1 MPQQPLMKSVLTNE
15 TSAETLIVP
24 FEGESFPA
32 FLKLSEKESLRLSN
46 ALHAERT
53 IVELQRDDYCLVL
66 VQLADDEES
75 SRERGVQLFKCLEEK
90 KVVLADVR
98 MEAGSPV
105 QFFAMLE
112 GLMLASYQYLELFSE
127 KSKKANKLQEIRLML
142 PGELHD
148 GYHEVEKIARAVH
161 ATRDLVN
168 RPHSHQSASLFME
181 QIREQVSPLGVGVE
195 VLEKKQIESLG
206 MGGILGVNKG
216 SLDPPAFGILTWKPK
231 DAHNSKPIVLV
242 GKGIVYD
249 TGGLSLKPTA
259 NSMDVMKSDMA
270 GAAAVVGAVM
280 AAASNQLPVHI
291 IGLIPAT
298 DNRPGGN
305 AVAPGDVITMFNKTT
320 VEVMN
325 TDAEGRLILGD
336 ALAFAQKYDPELV
349 VDLATLTGAAM
360 RAVGT
365 YGIAA
370 MGNSGAH
377 MQALVHS
384 GEAVYER
391 LVILPLWKEYLKE
404 LDSDVADL
412 KNLGGAN
419 AGAQTAGKFLEHFTS
434 YPWIHLD
441 IAGPAFLDSASH
453 YRPKGATGTGV
464 RLLYH
469 FLKNYKQWQASA

>member
-1 MPQQPLMKSVLTNE
+1 MKSVLTHQ
-15 TSAETLIVP
+15 TSADTLIVP

-32 FLKLSEKESLRLSN
+32 FLTLSERESLRLSN
-46 ALHAERT
+46 ALHAEHT
-53 IVELQRDDYCLVL
+53 IIELQRDDYCVVM
-66 VQLADDEES
+66 VQLAGNQES

-90 KVVLADVR
+90 KISAADVR
-98 MEAGSPV
+98 MEAGSAE

-112 GLMLASYQYLELFSE
+112 GLMLASYQYLELFS
-127 KSKKANKLQEIRLML
+127 KTDKKANKLQEIRLMI
-142 PGELHD
+142 PEELHD
-148 GYHEVEKIARAVH
+148 GYREMEELVRAVH
-161 ATRDLVN
+161 VTRDLVN

-181 QIREQVSPLGVGVE
+181 QIREQVCPLGVSME
-195 VLEKKQIESLG
+195 VLEKKQIESLA
-206 MGGILGVNKG
+206 MGGLLGVNKG
-216 SLDPPAFGILTWKPK
+216 SLDPPAFGILTWKPQ
-231 DAHNSKPIVLV
+231 DALNVKPIVLV

-270 GAAAVVGAVM
+270 GAAAVAGAVM
-280 AAASNQLPVHI
+280 AAAANNLPVHI

-349 VDLATLTGAAM
+349 IDLATLTGAAM
-360 RAVGT
+360 RAIGT
-365 YGIAA
+365 YGIAV
-370 MGNSGAH
+370 MGNTGAH
-377 MQALVHS
+377 IKALSQS

-391 LVILPLWKEYLKE
+391 LVELPLWKEYRKE
-404 LDSDVADL
+404 LDSDIADL

-419 AGAQTAGKFLEHFTS
+419 AGAQTAGKFLEHFTA
-434 YPWIHLD
+434 YPWVHLD

-453 YRPKGATGTGV
+453 YRPKGATGSGV

-469 FLKNYKQWQASA
+469 FLKHYKQWQPNE